1 MFHIFTVCS
10 DAQPLKFKC
19 DDKISSTLLSQ
30 NANKKSLQFLF
41 NTSII
46 LRSLNVY
53 TTRMQI
59 VFTVQKSCP

>member
-30 NANKKSLQFLF
+30 NANKNHSNFYLTHQLF
-41 NTSII
+41 
-46 LRSLNVY
+46 
-53 TTRMQI
+53 
-59 VFTVQKSCP
+59 